1 MSEFKGKVA
10 LITGGYGH
18 IGKEIV
24 SLIASKSC
32 NVYVLD
38 KPSEGLEKFTEGI
51 QSQYGVNCIP
61 LNLDLKDK
69 SCFEEIKFIVSQ
81 DNQKLDFL
89 VNNAAFYD
97 SMPGWAV
104 PFEQEGYDAWIKVMQ
119 VNLLAPFFLT
129 QALSPLIQNS
139 ETGSIVNISS
149 IYGIVGPD
157 WSLYE
162 DTLMTDEAAYT
173 ASKGGLIALTR
184 WLASY
189 LAPNIRVNS
198 ITPGGVAR
206 GQDSKFVEKYI
217 SKIPLKRMAIEND
230 VTNAIYYLLSEKS
243 SYVTG
248 QNLVIDGGYS
258 II

>member
-24 SLIASKSC
+24 NLIASKAC

-38 KPSEGLEKFTEGI
+38 KPTEGLKEFTEEI
-51 QSQYGVNCIP
+51 TRQHNVNCIP
-61 LNLDLKDK
+61 LTLDLTDK
-69 SCFEEIKFIVSQ
+69 SCFEKIKLIISK

-97 SMPGWAV
+97 KMPGWGV
-104 PFEQEGYDAWIKVMQ
+104 SFEKEGYDAWIKVMQ
-119 VNLLAPFFLT
+119 VNLLAPFFLA
-129 QALSPLIQNS
+129 QSLSPLIQKSKN
-139 ETGSIVNISS
+139 GSIVNISS
-149 IYGIVGPD
+149 IYGIIGPD

-162 DTLMTDEAAYT
+162 DTVMTNEAAYT

-184 WLASY
+184 WLASS

-206 GQDSKFVEKYI
+206 GQDSKFVSKYI
-217 SKIPLKRMAIEND
+217 SKIPLRRMAIEND
-230 VTNAIYYLLSEKS
+230 VANTIYFLLSQNS
-243 SYVTG
+243 SYMTG